1 MKTFL
6 QRSVAQHDTAAW
18 LSGLITSIAMQM
30 QPTTSVVAF
39 HSVQVQIWIKGS
51 YLDQRLSQHES
62 FYPIGPKSA
71 RIEIPLRSYHID
83 FSKTDIY

>member
-30 QPTTSVVAF
+30 QPTTSEIRQ
-39 HSVQVQIWIKGS
+39 STIWYASSLGGWDKQLVNQASDVPSII
-51 YLDQRLSQHES
+51 
-62 FYPIGPKSA
+62 F
-71 RIEIPLRSYHID
+71 
-83 FSKTDIY
+83 FS

>member
-30 QPTTSVVAF
+30 QPTTSVAAF
-39 HSVQVQIWIKGS
+39 CLKQHLQAILQPSSLMKQIGS
-51 YLDQRLSQHES
+51 IQSLKWKEEQIMIFSLLILSDYS
-62 FYPIGPKSA
+62 FAFI
-71 RIEIPLRSYHID
+71 
-83 FSKTDIY
+83 TN

>member
-39 HSVQVQIWIKGS
+39 CLKQHLQAAILQPSSLMKQIGS
-51 YLDQRLSQHES
+51 IQSLKWKEEQIMIFFSDDLIRL
-62 FYPIGPKSA
+62 
-71 RIEIPLRSYHID
+71 
-83 FSKTDIY
+83 